1 MSRRF
6 TEREDQRIVEMAD
19 ARNDVPAIAAV
30 LCPAYRGIGGR
41 LLCHFYPLPGRK
53 VLGFSDCAS
62 RVLWGAH
69 AAARVHHASRQRG
82 GCVASYVTRAT
93 ARADATA

>member
-30 LCPAYRGIGGR
+30 LCPAYRGIG
-41 LLCHFYPLPGRK
+41 YPLPGRK

-62 RVLWGAH
+62 RVLSIPWRRTPYRFCGVSLRRRWIGAK
-69 AAARVHHASRQRG
+69 
-82 GCVASYVTRAT
+82 
-93 ARADATA
+93 

>member
-1 MSRRF
+1 
-6 TEREDQRIVEMAD
+6 MAD

-62 RVLWGAH
+62 RVLSIPWRRTPYRFCGVSLRRRWIGAK
-69 AAARVHHASRQRG
+69 
-82 GCVASYVTRAT
+82 
-93 ARADATA
+93 